1 MKRLR
6 ITVNG
11 VNYDVEVEVL
21 EDDGEELGAS
31 APPPVAARSAAPATA
46 TTLVTAPAAAPA
58 PAAAG
63 ASGMPSPLAGIV
75 AEVKVKAG
83 DTVKV
88 NDVLFV
94 IEAMK
99 MNSNVSAPMAGTVR
113 AVNVKPGDTVRQG
126 QSLLEFN

>member
-11 VNYDVEVEVL
+11 VSYDVEVEVL
-21 EDDGEELGAS
+21 EDDGEELGAP
-31 APPPVAARSAAPATA
+31 APQVAVRSTAPATA
-46 TTLVTAPAAAPA
+46 TTLVAQAAAPA

-75 AEVKVKAG
+75 AEVKVKEG

-99 MNSNVSAPMAGTVR
+99 MNSNVSAPVAGTVR
-113 AVNVKPGDTVRQG
+113 TVNVKPGDTVRQG